1 VRRALGLTHGGGLSV
16 CGICGTAGF
25 VDRVALE
32 RMTAALVH
40 RGPDDGGVFVDES
53 AAIGLGNRRL
63 AILDLSPRGHMPM
76 SSPETGVTITYN
88 GEIYNYREL
97 RRDLSSRGHRFV
109 SDTDT
114 EVILRGYEE
123 WGRGVLPRLNGIFA
137 LAVWDPRARELVLA
151 RDRFGVKPLYYTADG
166 AALTFASEV
175 KALIAG
181 GYRLQCLDPVALHRY
196 LAYLWVPAPRTLFPG
211 VKKLEPATC
220 IVWKAGRLTHE
231 TFWRPE
237 FTPRGDVD
245 VADLAD
251 ELRELLLDA
260 VRRQLRSDVSV
271 GMFLSGGL
279 DSTALLAL
287 ASCLS
292 TGPPRCFTIAFRTA
306 DATLEQSI
314 DDARYA
320 ALAADAYG
328 ADLQRIEVAPKVVEL
343 LPKVVWQLDEPVADP
358 AAIATL
364 LISEAARPTSTVLLS
379 GQGADEVFAG
389 YRVHQMHRWA
399 QVLAALPPSVA
410 GRAVPWAL
418 DQVRPHA
425 VGVLGERAGF
435 ALAVDRFV
443 RKLAAGVPLPREAR
457 YAFYRAYYSDSELLG
472 LYSPELRHELAG
484 EHAWSEHEAFMRE
497 APASDY
503 LDKMLYTDWKTFLP
517 ELNLAYCD
525 KLSMAASVETRV
537 PYLDNGIVDF
547 MCTVPAGLKL
557 RGLTSKYL
565 LREAVKDF
573 VPSSILHRRKAG
585 FGAPI
590 RTWLRRDLREMVD
603 DLLSPER
610 IAARGYFDAAAVRR
624 LIADDREGRSDNTY
638 RIWAL
643 LTLEVWHGVFLDHSY
658 DPTMAR

>member
-1 VRRALGLTHGGGLSV
+1 M
-16 CGICGTAGF
+16 CGICGSAGF
-25 VDRVALE
+25 VDREALE
-32 RMTAALVH
+32 RMTDALVH
-40 RGPDDGGVFVDES
+40 RGPDDGGVYVD
-53 AAIGLGNRRL
+53 AAAGIGLGNRRL
-63 AILDLSPRGHMPM
+63 SILDLSPNGHMPM
-76 SSPETGVTITYN
+76 TSAQTGVTLTYN
-88 GEIYNYREL
+88 GEVYNFRALRREL
-97 RRDLSSRGHRFV
+97 AARGHSFV
-109 SDTDT
+109 SGTDT

-137 LAVWDPRARELVLA
+137 LAIWDPRAGELAVA
-151 RDRFGVKPLYYTADG
+151 RDRFGVKPLYYTVDG

-181 GYRLQCLDPVALHRY
+181 GYRPQGLDPAALHRY

-211 VKKLEPATC
+211 VKKLEPAAC
-220 IVWKAGRLTHE
+220 LVWTAGHVTHE
-231 TFWRPE
+231 TYWRPE
-237 FTPRGDVD
+237 FTPRRDGSA
-245 VADLAD
+245 ADLAD

-260 VRRQLRSDVSV
+260 VRRQLRSDVPLGV
-271 GMFLSGGL
+271 FLSGGL

-287 ASCLS
+287 ASCVS
-292 TGPPRCFTIAFRTA
+292 SGPPRCYTIAFRA
-306 DATLEQSI
+306 EDSTLEQSA

-328 ADLQRIEVAPKVVEL
+328 AELERIEVAPDVVEL

-410 GRAVPWAL
+410 ARAVPWAL
-418 DQVRPHA
+418 DLARPHA
-425 VGVLGERAGF
+425 SRVPGVREGF
-435 ALAVDRFV
+435 ALAVDRYV
-443 RKLAAGVPLPREAR
+443 RKLAAGVPLPADAR
-457 YAFYRAYYSDSELLG
+457 YAFYRSYYSDAQLLD
-472 LYSPELRHELAG
+472 LYSPELRRELAH
-484 EHAWSEHEAFMRE
+484 EHAWSEHEAYMRD
-497 APASDY
+497 APVADF
-503 LDKMLYTDWKTFLP
+503 LDKALYTDWKTFLP
-517 ELNLAYCD
+517 ELNLAYSD

-537 PYLDNGIVDF
+537 PFLDNEIVDF
-547 MCTVPAGLKL
+547 MCTVPPDLKIH
-557 RGLTSKYL
+557 GVTSKYL
-565 LREAVKDF
+565 LREAMKDLIPEQI
-573 VPSSILHRRKAG
+573 VRRRKAG

-603 DLLSPER
+603 DLLSSER

-624 LIADDREGRSDNTY
+624 MIEDDRQGSADNTY

-643 LTLEVWHGVFLDHSY
+643 LTLEVWHQVFLDGS
-658 DPTMAR
+658 RQ

>member
-1 VRRALGLTHGGGLSV
+1 M
-16 CGICGTAGF
+16 CGISGTAGS
-25 VDRVALE
+25 VDGEALG
-32 RMTAALVH
+32 RMTEALVH

-63 AILDLSPRGHMPM
+63 AILDLSLKGHMPM
-76 SSPETGVTITYN
+76 TSPETGITLTYN

-97 RRDLSSRGHRFV
+97 RRELSAMGHRFA

-114 EVILRGYEE
+114 EVVLRGYEE

-137 LAVWDPRARELVLA
+137 LGIWDPRTRELIVA
-151 RDRFGVKPLYYTADG
+151 RDRFGVKPLYYTVEGG
-166 AALTFASEV
+166 AFTFASEV
-175 KALIAG
+175 KALVAG
-181 GYRLQCLDPVALHRY
+181 GYRPQSLDPVALHRY

-220 IVWKAGRLTHE
+220 LVWKSGSLTHE

-237 FTPRGDVD
+237 FAPRRG
-245 VADLAD
+245 ATAEYFALQ
-251 ELRELLLDA
+251 LRELLLDT

-271 GMFLSGGL
+271 GVFLSGGL

-287 ASCLS
+287 ASCVSL
-292 TGPPRCFTIAFRTA
+292 GPPRCYTIGFRA
-306 DATLEQSI
+306 EDSTLEQSA
-314 DDARYA
+314 DDAAYA
-320 ALAADAYG
+320 ALAAEAYG
-328 ADLQRIEVAPKVVEL
+328 AELEHIEVAPDVVDL
-343 LPKVVWQLDEPVADP
+343 LPRVVWHLDEPIADP

-410 GRAVPWAL
+410 AHAVPWVL
-418 DQVRPHA
+418 DLARPRAGRIPGVR
-425 VGVLGERAGF
+425 EGF
-435 ALAVDRFV
+435 ALAVDRYV
-443 RKLAAGVPLPREAR
+443 RKMAAGVPLPQDAR
-457 YAFYRAYYSDSELLG
+457 YAFYRSYYSDAQLLD
-472 LYSPELRHELAG
+472 LYSPELRCELAD
-484 EHAWSEHEAFMRE
+484 EHAWSEHEKYMRD
-497 APASDY
+497 APAGAF
-503 LDKMLYTDWKTFLP
+503 LDKTLYTDWKTFLP
-517 ELNLAYCD
+517 ELNLAYSD

-537 PYLDNGIVDF
+537 PFLDNEIVDF
-547 MCTVPAGLKL
+547 MCTVPPELKI
-557 RGLTSKYL
+557 RGMTSKYL
-565 LREAVKDF
+565 LRKAVKDL
-573 VPSSILHRRKAG
+573 VPEQIIRRRKAG

-603 DLLSPER
+603 DLLSPGR

-624 LIADDREGRSDNTY
+624 MIEDDRKGSADNTY

-643 LTLEVWHGVFLDHSY
+643 LTLEVWHQVFLDRSKQ
-658 DPTMAR
+658 